1 MAADLKVVA
10 IHKPSLRDVP
20 AKLRLIAEKIESG
33 EYGDINQA
41 TLVIHGKQLDIF
53 GLGDVSGSDVAYML
67 FSAAMKMANPL
78 VNTSDT

>member
-1 MAADLKVVA
+1 MAANLKVVT
-10 IHKPSLRDVP
+10 IHESSLRDIP
-20 AKLRLIAEKIESG
+20 AKLRLIADKIESG

-41 TLVIHGKQLDIF
+41 ALVVHGNQLDIF

-78 VNTSDT
+78 VNKDDT